1 MGSLSD
7 ILELAAYQAIGD
19 EVSEAEFIAMAV
31 EAYTKIVKEEEDN
44 A

>member
-1 MGSLSD
+1 MGSLEE

-19 EVSEAEFIAMAV
+19 EVSEAEFIALAV
-31 EAYTKIVKEEEDN
+31 KAYSNIVKGKEDT